1 MTDKEKVIEGLQK
14 IIDDDWIWKHADY
27 YASLISDALAI
38 LKKHEVDTSK
48 YQYKYD
54 HTDCIW
60 YHDGRGRCPVTC
72 SQYRDGWNDAM
83 NFIFKNGPG
92 YRPYKRSVRQE

>member
-1 MTDKEKVIEGLQK
+1 MSDREEAIKGLEQFK
-14 IIDDDWIWKHADY
+14 SDLKPFCGSHADWERF
-27 YASLISDALAI
+27 DAGLAI
-38 LKKHEVDTSK
+38 LKEQGANENK
-48 YQYKYD
+48 YEYKYD

-83 NFIFKNGPG
+83 NYIFKNGPG
-92 YRPYKRSVRQE
+92 YRPYKRSVR

>member
-1 MTDKEKVIEGLQK
+1 MKLTRPKVIEALE
-14 IIDDDWIWKHADY
+14 Y
-27 YASLISDALAI
+27 LISEDCTDTQFDYCQEIETAI
-38 LKKHEVDTSK
+38 AMLKEQDVDTSK

-83 NFIFKNGPG
+83 NFIFKNGAG
-92 YRPYKRSVRQE
+92 YRPYKRR